1 MRQQILDPAHRLRGQ
16 PVEDVLHIGERI
28 VAVEFGRLRRP
39 PNYAE

>member
-1 MRQQILDPAHRLRGQ
+1 MGQEIFDPAHRLRGQ
-16 PVEDVLHIGERI
+16 LVENVLHIGERI